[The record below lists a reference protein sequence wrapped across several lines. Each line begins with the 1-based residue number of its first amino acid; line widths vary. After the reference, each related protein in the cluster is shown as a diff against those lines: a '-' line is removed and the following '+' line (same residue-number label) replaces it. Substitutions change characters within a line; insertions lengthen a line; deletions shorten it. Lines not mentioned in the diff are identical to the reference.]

1 MDANFAYTYLSGSL
15 HAVSK
20 TDGKLAYTIKNPDFS
35 WAGYGGATPVLSEKN
50 MAYVVGNGLQAF
62 DLIKQTRAWSVTG
75 NIYGAPAY
83 AKDVV
88 YILNAYGTV
97 LEARSAQNGSLMWM
111 ASALSSDN
119 VSRAYKNM
127 VVADNLVFI
136 SAVNSTLAID
146 IKTRQVVW
154 EHPFGGS
161 LAISDRGVLYIKGE
175 GRIEA
180 INLQ

>member
-1 MDANFAYTYLSGSL
+1 M
-15 HAVSK
+15 
-20 TDGKLAYTIKNPDFS
+20 
-35 WAGYGGATPVLSEKN
+35 
-50 MAYVVGNGLQAF
+50 
-62 DLIKQTRAWSVTG
+62 LIRIRKVTG

-88 YILNAYGTV
+88 YILNANGTV
-97 LEARSAQNGSLMWM
+97 LEARSAQNGSLLWM

-119 VSRAYKNM
+119 FSRDYRNM
-127 VVADNLVFI
+127 VVSDNLVFI
-136 SAVNSTLAID
+136 STTDITLAID

-161 LAISDRGVLYIKGE
+161 LAISDRCVLYIKGTN
-175 GRIEA
+175 RIDA